1 MDISNLIADFRQFAP
16 EFAASYCIV
25 NGAIMKLN
33 AIQEMGYDEFA
44 LRSKMNMPS
53 RLYKYYPDVASNEKT
68 TGETVNY
75 SLQALENNTVFL
87 QTPTEFD
94 DVYDS
99 DIHID
104 YLEYEHLRLTEY
116 CHRCGLN
123 IDANQSTQDIGDVLV
138 KAFHENYIAN
148 GNREN
153 VFTQIPNSKIEELSN
168 KWFVLAVIN
177 ELYKTFDFGKA
188 TASVLQIEYRDYISI

>member
-1 MDISNLIADFRQFAP
+1 
-16 EFAASYCIV
+16 
-25 NGAIMKLN
+25 MKLN

-123 IDANQSTQDIGDVLV
+123 IDANQSTQDIGNL
-138 KAFHENYIAN
+138 
-148 GNREN
+148 EN
-153 VFTQIPNSKIEELSN
+153 VFTQIHNSKIQELSN